1 MDYWRV
7 ECSQQLVCVV
17 LSAWSVG
24 FERFVQSSTTINK
37 VSSVFREE
45 RNVFLSCVLYEVM
58 P

>member
-7 ECSQQLVCVV
+7 EYSQQLVCVV

-45 RNVFLSCVLYEVM
+45 RECISILCVV
-58 P
+58 